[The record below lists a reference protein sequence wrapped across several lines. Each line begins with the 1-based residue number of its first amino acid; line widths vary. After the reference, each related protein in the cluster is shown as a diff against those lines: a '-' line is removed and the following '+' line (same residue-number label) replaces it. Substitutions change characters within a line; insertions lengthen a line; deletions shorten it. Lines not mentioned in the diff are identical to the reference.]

1 MDTASAPAGTLRGS
15 STANSASHVPAKGSY
30 EAYVLGLVPR
40 WPHLRIVTDFMSSNH
55 KQTPAPFAGIAFKT
69 DIRVI
74 DVTQSYIEYGH
85 GYVATVEAKHFLSVD
100 QLRQFLDQ
108 SGSEVGRRFIMVED
122 LSAEVIE
129 FLGSTFSLDPEF
141 FAQHLSDWWAGRQGL
156 SSSEDSL
163 HQFGSSSRKLGFQHF
178 KFQRAYGWGGTECM
192 EDSRFWQL
200 YLSQGTKPEVLV
212 GEGFSA
218 FNNAYYTSNGR
229 YTGE

>member
-74 DVTQSYIEYGH
+74 DVTYSYIERR
-85 GYVATVEAKHFLSVD
+85 YVTAVEAKHFLSVD

-108 SGSEVGRRFIMVED
+108 SGSEVRRRFIMVED

-163 HQFGSSSRKLGFQHF
+163 HQFGSSSQKLGFQHF
-178 KFQRAYGWGGTECM
+178 KFQRAYAWGGVECM

-200 YLSQGTKPEVLV
+200 YISQGTKPEVLV

-218 FNNAYYTSNGR
+218 FSKAHCDVSSGR
-229 YTGE
+229 LTGE